1 MKVKVIE
8 SFHDIHGGDLHRRD
22 DVLEVTEDRYNEI
35 LKSGKYVVPVEQ
47 DAKPVKKVNKKG

>member
-8 SFHDIHGGDLHRRD
+8 SFHDIHGGVLHRRD

-35 LKSGKYVVPVEQ
+35 LKSGKYVIPVEQ
-47 DAKPVKKVNKKG
+47 AEPVKKTGKKG